1 MIARVDRLR
10 HELLDHA
17 LTLGPTPLMARP
29 DGSVATLAEGYI
41 PLLVNFTEE
50 DKAAKGLRKLK
61 EQAEPEP
68 PVHFS
73 ALEMARDHD
82 ALLLVGETGSGKTTF
97 ARHLA
102 LSLAEGGLA
111 PQPVVRNEFGLV
123 RDEVWLA
130 GGAGDPEGTARVLPL
145 LLTLKPAKRFHA
157 LLEARMPGIEVLLS
171 AEEWVRGE
179 DSLLI
184 VLDGL
189 EILGADARQL
199 LEDAARFQAQF
210 RGVRLLALAEMAASA
225 PLVPPAPFVRHALL
239 PLLATQRIE
248 AARRLAGLDVRESRV
263 GLGAAA
269 ANPAQFAMALSAV
282 TASGTAEDITDAWLD
297 RIAGEPQTARLICGL
312 AADAL
317 SGKLQEADL
326 LPVQRVRQL
335 LAARHL
341 SSQPAE
347 TAVEAFRRQPALYA
361 PVLRSIAARL
371 AGSGKAAALVE
382 QLIAGEGEAALRG
395 AMLASEFEMAAGL
408 RDAVKARLL
417 TIVVSGALTAVERE
431 QAGRRL
437 SSWGDP
443 RDLEAL
449 AEVPAGTFTFGA
461 NTHPNSAPP
470 HALTLPAFRIGLYPV
485 TNLSYGAFIR
495 ETGRL
500 WRSPDG
506 FDAERL
512 SAPATDLTWRDATA
526 YCDWL
531 TVRWRA
537 DGRMG
542 ADEIVRLPT
551 EPEWERAARGDQ
563 PDQGEAITY
572 PWGHR
577 WQEDAANSEEAGC
590 NTTCTVGLFPKGRS
604 PYGCF
609 DMAGQVWEWCTTL
622 WGDDMATPHFR
633 YPYAEDGRE
642 LADAGPS
649 IRRVLRGGCF
659 SSGWQK
665 ACATYRGSLEPD
677 GFWRGNGF
685 RIVVAKA
692 G

>member
-10 HELLDHA
+10 QVLLDHA
-17 LTLGPTPLMARP
+17 LTLGPSPLMARP

-68 PVHFS
+68 PVYFS

-102 LSLAEGGLA
+102 LGLAEGGLA
-111 PQPVVRNEFGLV
+111 PKPVVRNEFGLV
-123 RDEVWLA
+123 RDEAWLPA
-130 GGAGDPEGTARVLPL
+130 GEPAGRARVLPL
-145 LLTLKPAKRFHA
+145 CVTLKPSRRFHA
-157 LLEARMPGIEVLLS
+157 LLEARMPGIEALLS
-171 AEEWVRGE
+171 AEDWVSGE

-189 EILGADARQL
+189 EIVGAGARQL
-199 LEDAARFQAQF
+199 LEDAARFKAQF
-210 RGVRLLALAEMAASA
+210 RGVRLLALAETAATA
-225 PLVPPAPFVRHALL
+225 ALVPPAPFVRHALL
-239 PLLATQRIE
+239 PLLATQRI
-248 AARRLAGLDVRESRV
+248 AAAKRLAGLDVRESRI

-269 ANPAQFAMALSAV
+269 ANPAQFAMALSAA
-282 TASGTAEDITDAWLD
+282 TASETAEDITDAWLD

-341 SSQPAE
+341 SGEPAE
-347 TAVEAFRRQPALYA
+347 AAVDPFRRQPSLYA

-371 AGSGKAAALVE
+371 AGSGKAASLVE

-395 AMLASEFEMAAGL
+395 ALLACEFEMAPVL
-408 RDAVKARLL
+408 RDAVKDRLL
-417 TIVVSGALTAVERE
+417 MIVTTGALTAVERE
-431 QAGRRL
+431 RAGRRL
-437 SSWGDP
+437 SAWGDP

-485 TNLSYGAFIR
+485 TNRSYGAFVR

-512 SAPATDLTWRDATA
+512 SAPATDLTWRDAMA

-531 TVRWRA
+531 TARWQA
-537 DGRMG
+537 EGRIG
-542 ADEIVRLPT
+542 ANESVRLPT

-563 PDQGEAITY
+563 PDRGEAITY
-572 PWGHR
+572 PWGQH
-577 WQEDAANSEEAGC
+577 WQEDSANSEEAGF
-590 NTTCTVGLFPKGRS
+590 NTTCTVGLFARGRS

-642 LADAGPS
+642 AEDAGPA

-685 RIVVAKA
+685 RVVVAPK